1 MNRGVLLACCGILFL
16 LSAAITSRLANDD
29 GPFEPRQVPQPIIAD
44 APTIVVPPPPP
55 ETDPRRE
62 QLKRII
68 SSIEAPDLEPAL
80 PIVGMVRM
88 EDGTPIAG
96 ATIVARSQLERVATS
111 AVDREERL
119 IQWVERE
126 VQEDRVDADPWQTTS
141 DENGRFEL
149 TRLPLTRFLVSAKHP
164 RWSFNR
170 ASRSTSPGSLVVFV
184 AQEPKLEVDLQV
196 RLADGSIPAR
206 AEVVFAPGR
215 FASLSAA
222 NGTLIHGHFDD
233 QGSTHIHQITSA
245 LGRRFKPWTP
255 GKSTREV
262 ESGFHMVIARSAD
275 GRVSDPLEVFIEKSD
290 GPQTIL
296 LEIRESGAVRVDV
309 VQSVDRVS
317 GFHYFLLQIDRLHP
331 PPPSALLGGIASGW
345 DAGEWPRTIP
355 RVPPGTY
362 LVGIGSGEVIWGHQ
376 IIGVSD
382 QRVDVL
388 FDLAEPGEGNFL
400 LARVVDGQGKALSA
414 TFQRRAITNN
424 GRSSGSVDSIIRG
437 DDGIYRIALTE
448 KDASADQFFLSART
462 DAGTIEVEVGEDRD
476 QVIEFRFGSS
486 ARVTLNISGF
496 DDLWRDRRSSRLE
509 GYSIQTAL
517 VPPGEQVGSGKWHSA
532 SRTQRN
538 LSGPGSG
545 APPTPGIIRKDM
557 GTIQAGDYELVIGT
571 NARHYQTLE
580 VMRVPLTVGAVD
592 LEIPIALP
600 PLHQIEVLRSAPWPI
615 TIATPEGTFLHVF
628 LDDDE
633 TTVTLPTGTYEISV
647 GPIQKTIEVPRH
659 KQVDL
664 RGED

>member
-44 APTIVVPPPPP
+44 APTIVVPQVP
-55 ETDPRRE
+55 ETDSRRE

-245 LGRRFKPWTP
+245 LGRRFKPWSP
-255 GKSTREV
+255 GESTREV
-262 ESGFHMVIARSAD
+262 ESGYHMVIARSAD
-275 GRVSDPLEVFIEKSD
+275 GLVSDPLEVFIEKSD

-296 LEIRESGAVRVDV
+296 LEIPESGAVRVDV

-331 PPPSALLGGIASGW
+331 PPPLRPARRNRLG
-345 DAGEWPRTIP
+345 
-355 RVPPGTY
+355 
-362 LVGIGSGEVIWGHQ
+362 VG
-376 IIGVSD
+376 
-382 QRVDVL
+382 
-388 FDLAEPGEGNFL
+388 
-400 LARVVDGQGKALSA
+400 
-414 TFQRRAITNN
+414 
-424 GRSSGSVDSIIRG
+424 RG
-437 DDGIYRIALTE
+437 
-448 KDASADQFFLSART
+448 
-462 DAGTIEVEVGEDRD
+462 
-476 QVIEFRFGSS
+476 
-486 ARVTLNISGF
+486 
-496 DDLWRDRRSSRLE
+496 
-509 GYSIQTAL
+509 
-517 VPPGEQVGSGKWHSA
+517 
-532 SRTQRN
+532 
-538 LSGPGSG
+538 
-545 APPTPGIIRKDM
+545 
-557 GTIQAGDYELVIGT
+557 
-571 NARHYQTLE
+571 
-580 VMRVPLTVGAVD
+580 
-592 LEIPIALP
+592 
-600 PLHQIEVLRSAPWPI
+600 
-615 TIATPEGTFLHVF
+615 
-628 LDDDE
+628 
-633 TTVTLPTGTYEISV
+633 
-647 GPIQKTIEVPRH
+647 
-659 KQVDL
+659 
-664 RGED
+664 

>member
-44 APTIVVPPPPP
+44 APTIVVPQAP
-55 ETDPRRE
+55 ETDSRRE
-62 QLKRII
+62 QLERII

-80 PIVGMVRM
+80 PIVGIVRM

-96 ATIVARSQLERVATS
+96 ATIVARSQLERLATS

-119 IQWVERE
+119 IQWVEHE
-126 VQEDRVDADPWQTTS
+126 VQEDRVDSDQWQTTS

-164 RWSFNR
+164 QWSFNR
-170 ASRSTSPGSLVVFV
+170 ARLSTSPGSLVVFV
-184 AQEPKLEVDLQV
+184 AREPKLEVDLQV

-215 FASLSAA
+215 YTTQAVNRNFRTEKFGTYSRGISQLNNIVAELSSK
-222 NGTLIHGHFDD
+222 F
-233 QGSTHIHQITSA
+233 TS
-245 LGRRFKPWTP
+245 WTP
-255 GKSTREV
+255 EKSVKEV
-262 ESGFHMVIARSAD
+262 EPGFHTAIARSSD

-296 LEIRESGAVRVDV
+296 LEIPESGAVRVDA
-309 VQSVDRVS
+309 VQSDGSASRL
-317 GFHYFLLQIDRLHP
+317 HYFLLQIDRLHP
-331 PPPSALLGGIASGW
+331 PPPSALLGGMASGW

-362 LVGIGSGEVIWGHQ
+362 MVGIGSGEVIWAHQ

-400 LARVVDGQGKALSA
+400 LARVVDGQGNSLSA
-414 TFQRRAITNN
+414 TFQRRAISNN
-424 GRSSGSVDSIIRG
+424 GLSSGSVDSIIRG
-437 DDGIYRIALTE
+437 DDGIYRIALSE
-448 KDASADQFFLSART
+448 KDASADQFFLSAKT

-476 QVIEFRFGSS
+476 QVIEFRFVSS
-486 ARVTLNISGF
+486 ARVTLYISGF
-496 DDLWRDRRSSRLE
+496 DDLWRDNRSSRLM

-517 VPPGEQVGSGKWHSA
+517 IPPGEQVGSGKWHSA
-532 SRTQRN
+532 PRTQRN

-571 NARHYQTLE
+571 NPRHHQTLE
-580 VMRVPLTVGAVD
+580 VLRVPLTVGAVD

-600 PLHQIEVLRSAPWPI
+600 PLHQIEVLQSSPWPI
-615 TIATPEGTFLHVF
+615 TIATPEGKFLHIF

-633 TTVTLPTGTYEISV
+633 TTVTLPTGTYEFSV

-664 RGED
+664 RGEE